1 MSINPTNTNRPPRS
15 RWLRPEGV
23 GGGGEG
29 GKDNLVE
36 GDVCANPNLVKESL
50 GGNRGIEKQ
59 LIIGGVLLVVSRVG
73 LPNSQGK
80 GVMDQLSLLG
90 NEDGELEIADD
101 RKCRR
106 GIEEDG
112 AQLSALIQAQQNKL
126 MEVDEAHST
135 NDIMDVVHGFFR
147 GCITCKA

>member
-1 MSINPTNTNRPPRS
+1 M
-15 RWLRPEGV
+15 
-23 GGGGEG
+23 
-29 GKDNLVE
+29 E

-50 GGNRGIEKQ
+50 GGNRG
-59 LIIGGVLLVVSRVG
+59 VD
-73 LPNSQGK
+73 LPNSKGK

-90 NEDGELEIADD
+90 NEDGELEIADE

-112 AQLSALIQAQQNKL
+112 AQSSALIQAQQNKL

-135 NDIMDVVHGFFR
+135 NDIMDVV
-147 GCITCKA
+147 

>member
-1 MSINPTNTNRPPRS
+1 M
-15 RWLRPEGV
+15 
-23 GGGGEG
+23 
-29 GKDNLVE
+29 E

-59 LIIGGVLLVVSRVG
+59 LIIGGVLPVVSGVG
-73 LPNSQGK
+73 LPNSKGK

-106 GIEEDG
+106 GIEENG
-112 AQLSALIQAQQNKL
+112 AQNKL

-135 NDIMDVVHGFFR
+135 NDIMDVVQGFFR
-147 GCITCKA
+147 GCITCKPQRNKN